1 MRALFLLLLLAN
13 AGFYVYMT
21 HLRAAPGDDAQ
32 LALLQISPEKM
43 RIVKPGVKSPAPA
56 GRAESRS
63 DPAPALPQA
72 CIEWG
77 PFDASDRKLAEPQLA
92 VLALGDRLSVRDVG
106 DGSFWVYIPSLK
118 TKPDADK
125 KAAEVRA
132 RGVSD
137 FSVLPGEGPWQWAIS
152 FGIFRN
158 EDNAKSRLAQ
168 LREKGIRSAVLG
180 PRGGDTLFVVR
191 DPSDAVTAKLAV
203 LQKDFPLTELKPVTC
218 LAPARP

>member
-13 AGFYVYMT
+13 LGFYVYMT
-21 HLRAAPGDDAQ
+21 YLRGSPGDDAQ
-32 LALLQISPEKM
+32 IALLQISPEKM
-43 RIVKPGVKSPAPA
+43 RIAKPGAPPPARGEPKS
-56 GRAESRS
+56 E
-63 DPAPALPQA
+63 PAPALPQA

-77 PFDASDRKLAEPQLA
+77 PFDASDRKFAEPQLA
-92 VLALGDRLSVRDVG
+92 ALALGDRLSVRDVG
-106 DGSFWVYIPSLK
+106 DGSFWVYIPPLK
-118 TKPDADK
+118 TKPEADRK
-125 KAAEVRA
+125 SAEVRA
-132 RGVSD
+132 RGVTD
-137 FSVLPGEGPWQWAIS
+137 FSILPGEGPWQWAIS
-152 FGIFRN
+152 FGVYRN

-218 LAPARP
+218 IAPGKP

>member
-21 HLRAAPGDDAQ
+21 YLRGAPGDDAQ

-43 RIVKPGVKSPAPA
+43 RIAKPGLKPANALPA
-56 GRAESRS
+56 AKGE
-63 DPAPALPQA
+63 PAPALPQA

-77 PFDASDRKLAEPQLA
+77 PFDASDRKLVEPQLA
-92 VLALGDRLSVRDVG
+92 VLALGDRLSLRDVG
-106 DGSFWVYIPSLK
+106 DGSFWVYIPPLK
-118 TKPDADK
+118 GKPEADK
-125 KAAEVRA
+125 KMAEVRA

-137 FSVLPGEGPWQWAIS
+137 FSLLPGEGPWQWAIS
-152 FGIFRN
+152 FGVFRS

-191 DPSDAVTAKLAV
+191 DPSDAMTAKLAV

-218 LAPARP
+218 TAPDKP

>member
-21 HLRAAPGDDAQ
+21 YLRGTPGDDAQ

-43 RIVKPGVKSPAPA
+43 RIAKPGPPPAPKP
-56 GRAESRS
+56 EIKVET
-63 DPAPALPQA
+63 ALPQA

-77 PFDASDRKLAEPQLA
+77 PFDASDRKLVEPQLTA
-92 VLALGDRLSVRDVG
+92 LALGDRLSARDVG
-106 DGSFWVYIPSLK
+106 DGSFWVYIPPQK
-118 TKPDADK
+118 GKAEVDK
-125 KAAEVRA
+125 KTAEVRA

-137 FSVLPGEGPWQWAIS
+137 YAILPGEGPWQWAIS
-152 FGIFRN
+152 FGVFRN
-158 EDNAKSRLAQ
+158 EDNAKARLAQ

-191 DPSDAVTAKLAV
+191 DPSDAVTAKLATI
-203 LQKDFPLTELKPVTC
+203 QKEFPLTELKPVTC
-218 LAPARP
+218 TAPGKP